1 MAGNQ
6 VMHKKLSFFFLE
18 SLSKDA
24 RFGIHKEAKAYVE
37 AHSPGGNAFAMMEP
51 PADKKAKSAKL
62 GRAKAVLAR
71 HIEENLLEPECGM
84 CSMYVKPPEG
94 RTVLLCKWNEHG
106 GWKVFDEQLLKHSNN
121 ELSGASFLAEMR

>member
-1 MAGNQ
+1 
-6 VMHKKLSFFFLE
+6 MHKKFILFFVE

-24 RFGIHKEAKAYVE
+24 RFGVHKEAKAYVK
-37 AHSPGGNAFAMMEP
+37 AHSPGGNAFAMLEP
-51 PADKKAKSAKL
+51 PQDKKVKNAKL

-71 HIEENLLEPECGM
+71 HIKDNILKPKWGTCG
-84 CSMYVKPPEG
+84 MYVKPPKR